1 MESNQA
7 RDVYIDTKA
16 GALPEPLGN
25 GDGPPPQTP
34 LESALH
40 KTGWNLMP
48 LLVAIVIMN
57 HLDRTNLAF
66 ASLTFNRDNRFDA
79 RIYSIGVAMFPISF
93 CLFQVPANLI
103 MVRVGFKRWLAFLLV
118 AWGLV
123 TMSFMFIR
131 SPAGF
136 FICRLLLGVFE
147 AGAFPAMWWVISTFY
162 PKKLIT
168 KPYTYLTIGIMVANI
183 LGAPLATGFL
193 AMDGLGGLK
202 GWQWL
207 FLIEGIPAVLLGG
220 ITLYKTPSSVAEAA
234 FLDPAERAALESEVQ
249 RHHAPGPIG
258 NDIPGAIELVKRVLR
273 NPYFYLVFFG
283 ALVGSTAAV
292 IYIAYTPIIIN
303 NMLRGTA
310 FGNATVQA
318 AKGAQDLRPVGLTVV
333 PYSLAAVL
341 AYIVATSSQRR
352 NELFYHVASCSI
364 IAGVLLLLFTP
375 IARASLAAGFIVLS
389 LSLAFCFGGNGPGMA
404 LIARIC
410 KGREQ
415 IVALPMANGFAA
427 VGGIIGPLVAG
438 AIMKTQ
444 KGFTWVFILMGI
456 LLITC
461 GCCTL
466 ILRFWVLRNGGLPDQ
481 ALSAESQASMQREKS
496 DVGPGAVTGAGKLCV

>member
-1 MESNQA
+1 
-7 RDVYIDTKA
+7 
-16 GALPEPLGN
+16 
-25 GDGPPPQTP
+25 
-34 LESALH
+34 
-40 KTGWNLMP
+40 
-48 LLVAIVIMN
+48 
-57 HLDRTNLAF
+57 
-66 ASLTFNRDNRFDA
+66 
-79 RIYSIGVAMFPISF
+79 
-93 CLFQVPANLI
+93 
-103 MVRVGFKRWLAFLLV
+103 
-118 AWGLV
+118 
-123 TMSFMFIR
+123 
-131 SPAGF
+131 
-136 FICRLLLGVFE
+136 
-147 AGAFPAMWWVISTFY
+147 
-162 PKKLIT
+162 
-168 KPYTYLTIGIMVANI
+168 
-183 LGAPLATGFL
+183 
-193 AMDGLGGLK
+193 
-202 GWQWL
+202 
-207 FLIEGIPAVLLGG
+207 
-220 ITLYKTPSSVAEAA
+220 
-234 FLDPAERAALESEVQ
+234 VQ

-318 AKGAQDLRPVGLTVV
+318 AKGVQDLRPIGLTVV

-352 NELFYHVASCSI
+352 NELFYHVASCST

-444 KGFTWVFILMGI
+444 VRAFCVLRRGRRSRAFWGAARVVFAPLRNQRPAPQSVAQHPSTNCSLLDCPSPQLPKPYDLYAQKGFTWVFILMGI
-456 LLITC
+456 LFITC